1 MLLDV
6 MMKKIL
12 NAAAERVRG
21 KMALKFIWSHVLK
34 KQVAFVFFLFNREL
48 VNLCDLGF
56 KYWNS

>member
-1 MLLDV
+1 

-12 NAAAERVRG
+12 NAAAEGSGG

-48 VNLCDLGF
+48 VSLCDFGF

>member
-1 MLLDV
+1 

-12 NAAAERVRG
+12 NAAAEGSEG
-21 KMALKFIWSHVLK
+21 KMALKFIWSDVLK